1 MSRYLPKGWAETTL
15 DEIIELNPKNDL
27 EDNKEA
33 GFVPM
38 AYVPLNM
45 KDKVRYD
52 RKKWGEIKKGYTH
65 FRDGDVI
72 VAKITPCFENGKS
85 TILKNLPNGF
95 GSGSTEYFV
104 LRPFSDS
111 IHPFLLLAIV
121 KSSDFIRNGT
131 ALMTGSVG
139 HRRLPKNYVQNY
151 RIFLP
156 PRKEQD
162 RIAAKLDSLL
172 ASVDACKARLDKV
185 PEILKRFRQSVLAD
199 ATSGKLTED
208 WRRENEVSQDVDSL
222 LKAVRIGKKKH
233 FQKKL
238 NGWKLEREKTK
249 ADKNSSPQK
258 PRKANSLPPLSSK
271 ELEKLPKIPSSW
283 RWVKNETYAFEV
295 KDGTHYTPKYIPNGI
310 PFVTQK
316 NIREK
321 GFDLNNVKY
330 ISEKDHN
337 IYYKRSNVEKKDI
350 LISMIGHNRGMCCIV
365 DTEAV
370 FSIKNVGLV
379 KLFNHLQINKY
390 LLCYYQSK
398 TGQDAILKQSKGG
411 AQAFIGLTELRHW
424 PVPICPIEE
433 QKEIVRR
440 VEALFSI
447 ADQLETKL
455 TLARKRVDNLTASIL
470 SKAFRGKLVPQDP
483 KDEPAEKLLER
494 IRAERESLGAG
505 TKKGSRTTQKKSA
518 QTEKGKT
525 SSADLVKEPQPATAV
540 GPSKT
545 KAIAPNADPKK
556 TTPSKAE
563 RQIDEFEVPQA
574 FRKAIFRK
582 NGIDEAILLKLA
594 GERLGIENL
603 THETRKELAP
613 YIDTALQRKILCRK
627 GDGFSSGAPTIQRYD
642 DEFLMKVVETVIENG
657 YEYQADHLINESANY
672 LGFERVSDAFK
683 KRMNSVLDMAVRK
696 KVLYRKDA
704 YLGKVE

>member
-1 MSRYLPKGWAETTL
+1 MSENLPETWLKTTL
-15 DEIIELNPKNDL
+15 GNVVEYNSAEKVSPKNISKYAWVLGL
-27 EDNKEA
+27 EDIEKDTSKLLRKVL
-33 GFVPM
+33 FV
-38 AYVPLNM
+38 
-45 KDKVRYD
+45 D
-52 RKKWGEIKKGYTH
+52 IKSKSTKAR
-65 FRDGDVI
+65 FSKGDVLY
-72 VAKITPCFENGKS
+72 GK
-85 TILKNLPNGF
+85 
-95 GSGSTEYFV
+95 
-104 LRPFSDS
+104 LRPYLNKVLIADQDGYCTTEILPLKPSS
-111 IHPFLLLAIV
+111 AITSKFLYYNLRRPEFLDYVNQISHGIQMPRLGTDAGKNAPIILAPV
-121 KSSDFIRNGT
+121 
-131 ALMTGSVG
+131 
-139 HRRLPKNYVQNY
+139 P
-151 RIFLP
+151 
-156 PRKEQD
+156 EQK
-162 RIAAKLDSLL
+162 RIAAKVDSLL

-185 PEILKRFRQSVLAD
+185 PEILKRFRQSVLSD

-208 WRRENEVSQDVDSL
+208 WREDNPKSRIDKLSISELHKKRITEYEKNCEASKAKIQKKTKVPTNIDKKFCMDRNVLETMQRIPAEWQYVHIAFITDNKPDSIVDGPFGSSIRV
-222 LKAVRIGKKKH
+222 KEDYVESGVPVVRINNISPFKFISRELKYLRASKFQHLRRHNLMPGDVLFGKVGTIGNSCIYPDNMDEGMLSTTGSCRIRTDKSICTDK
-233 FQKKL
+233 FLCLVL
-238 NGWKLEREKTK
+238 NACKPVFNRIASAGLQPFLNMKT
-249 ADKNSSPQK
+249 
-258 PRKANSLPPLSSK
+258 
-271 ELEKLPKIPSSW
+271 
-283 RWVKNETYAFEV
+283 
-295 KDGTHYTPKYIPNGI
+295 
-310 PFVTQK
+310 
-316 NIREK
+316 
-321 GFDLNNVKY
+321 
-330 ISEKDHN
+330 
-337 IYYKRSNVEKKDI
+337 
-350 LISMIGHNRGMCCIV
+350 
-365 DTEAV
+365 
-370 FSIKNVGLV
+370 IKN
-379 KLFNHLQINKY
+379 F
-390 LLCYYQSK
+390 
-398 TGQDAILKQSKGG
+398 
-411 AQAFIGLTELRHW
+411 
-424 PVPICPIEE
+424 PVPLPHLDE
-433 QKEIVRR
+433 QKEIIRR
-440 VEALFSI
+440 VETLFSV
-447 ADQLETKL
+447 ADQLVKKL